1 MCQHHC
7 IYYLHGS
14 FEVYLYPLMEC
25 MERFKDENFMDS
37 EVTAS
42 PHNLVAISAI
52 SQIVRGETVSQ
63 FCESIGS

>member
-1 MCQHHC
+1 
-7 IYYLHGS
+7 
-14 FEVYLYPLMEC
+14 MEC